1 MHALLVP
8 FGSAGD
14 VYPFVALGLELKRRG
29 HRTTM
34 ITSEYFGDLA
44 RSAGFEF
51 TASLSSEAYLD
62 IVSDPDYWH
71 PLRSTRL
78 LLDRS
83 VNPAIAVIYEL
94 LRAAYRPGESAVVAG
109 TLALGARV
117 AHDKL
122 GIPLTTVHLQPSAIR
137 SCHEPAVHPGFGWM
151 HRLPLRWRPLAFRLI
166 DAIADRLYARSL
178 NAFRATLGLA
188 PITQLFGSW
197 WHSPES
203 TLALFPPWYAAPQ
216 PDWPSQVKI
225 CGFPLY
231 EAESDDSA
239 AELER
244 YLSAGEAP
252 IVFTSGSAM
261 TSADD
266 FFAASSEACR
276 LLGRRALLVTRF
288 TRQLPPRLPPG
299 VSHLSYVPF
308 SRLLP
313 RAAAFVHHGGIGT
326 VAQALRAG
334 VPQLIAPCCYDQHD
348 NAAHLHSLGVGVTLA
363 RNQYTA
369 TRVAAELGALLADL
383 TLQRRCR
390 ELATR
395 FVEGEGDPVA
405 QAADAIERYWSERRK
420 LDRGASRVPSSRGSA
435 ASAPTAA

>member
-1 MHALLVP
+1 MHAILVP

-29 HRTTM
+29 HRITM
-34 ITSEYFGDLA
+34 ITSEYFGELA
-44 RSAGFEF
+44 RRSGFEF

-71 PLRSTRL
+71 PTRSTRRL
-78 LLDRS
+78 VDRS

-94 LRAAYRPGESAVVAG
+94 VRAAYRPGESAVVAG

-137 SCHEPAVHPGFGWM
+137 SCHEPAVHPGFGWI
-151 HRLPLRWRPLAFRLI
+151 HRLPLTWRPLAFRLI
-166 DAIADRLYARSL
+166 DAIADRLYAGPL
-178 NAFRATLGLA
+178 NAFRATLGLP
-188 PITQLFGSW
+188 PIKRLFGAW

-203 TLALFPPWYAAPQ
+203 TLALFPAWYAAPQ
-216 PDWPSQVKI
+216 PDWPAQVSI
-225 CGFPLY
+225 CDFPLY
-231 EAESDDSA
+231 DA
-239 AELER
+239 AADYAAGDLER
-244 YLSAGEAP
+244 YLDAGEPP

-261 TSADD
+261 SSADE
-266 FFAASSEACR
+266 FFAASAHACA
-276 LLGRRALLVTRF
+276 LLGRRALFVTRF
-288 TRQLPPRLPPG
+288 ERQLPDPLPPQ
-299 VSHLSYVPF
+299 VTHMPYVPF

-348 NAAHLHSLGVGVTLA
+348 NAAHLEALNVGLTLA
-363 RNQYTA
+363 RGQYTA
-369 TRVAAELGALLADL
+369 PRVAAELRRLLSDL
-383 TLQRRCR
+383 TLRRRCR
-390 ELATR
+390 EVAAH
-395 FVEGEGDPVA
+395 FVEGESIA
-405 QAADAIERYWSERRK
+405 KAADAIERYWFERRK
-420 LDRGASRVPSSRGSA
+420 LARSQSRAQPATGAA